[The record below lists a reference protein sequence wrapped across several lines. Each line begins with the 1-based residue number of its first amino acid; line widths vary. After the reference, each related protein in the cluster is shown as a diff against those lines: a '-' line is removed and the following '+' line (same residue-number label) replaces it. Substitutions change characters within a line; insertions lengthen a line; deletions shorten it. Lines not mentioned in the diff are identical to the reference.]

1 MGLSL
6 GQPDDLS
13 GQLRSARS
21 KGGAYQVPPR
31 VVVRLSGRDAF
42 RYLNGQVTRDL
53 SRLSSG
59 EAISACL
66 LTPKGRLCAPVLISR
81 APDNGEDLLL
91 EADPLLEESLMA
103 RLDRYIVADDVTLSI
118 EPSLPNERSAIHF
131 FGSSASAELLG
142 ESSAMCVSRLGV
154 PGWDL
159 ESVQICEDILS
170 PLLDSRVVETLRI
183 ERAIPA
189 WDREMTVETL
199 PPEVGLDSTHIDYDR
214 GCYPG
219 QEVISRLKS
228 IGRVN
233 RLLHVLRAS
242 CGALLRA
249 GMPLLAGAGKE
260 IGAISSASE
269 QFDTGSWV
277 ALAVL
282 PRETAGTLFAFDPL
296 TGDKTPLSIVKIT
309 GS

>member
-1 MGLSL
+1 MKFSK
-6 GQPDDLS
+6 
-13 GQLRSARS
+13 QLRSARS
-21 KGGAYQVPPR
+21 KGGAYQAPPR

-81 APDNGEDLLL
+81 APDNGENLLL
-91 EADPLLEESLMA
+91 EADPLLEEALMA

-118 EPSLPNERSAIHF
+118 EPSLPSERSVIHF
-131 FGSSASAELLG
+131 FGSSASAELPG

-154 PGWDL
+154 PGWDI
-159 ESVQICEDILS
+159 ESRDTLP
-170 PLLDSRVVETLRI
+170 PLLDPRVVETLRI
-183 ERAIPA
+183 ERGIPA
-189 WDREMTVETL
+189 WNREMTGETL
-199 PPEVGLDSTHIDYDR
+199 PPEVGLDGTHIDYDR

-233 RLLHVLRAS
+233 RLLHVMRS
-242 CGALLRA
+242 SPGSPLRA
-249 GMPLLAGAGKE
+249 GMPLHTEAAKE
-260 IGAISSASE
+260 IGAITSASE

-277 ALAVL
+277 ALALL
-282 PRETAGTLFAFDPL
+282 PRETSGTLFALDPL
-296 TGDKTPLSIVKIT
+296 TGDKSPLSIVEIT